1 MKFVTA
7 LLLAAATFVGI
18 NAKCVEEANEEFF
31 LLPAT
36 SKAKA
41 EERCIENGGI
51 LAEIN
56 DRNQNNAA
64 SAVAACTEVESG
76 SADVWIKSWNT
87 DSYNNVGILMNV
99 NKENKGFTIHQYFE
113 NFSRKRDEIFAVED
127 DAEPVAAPTVTEA
140 VEEPTAAPTEPA
152 PEVPAP
158 EEPAP
163 EEPAPEEPVVEP
175 PVVEPPVVE
184 PPVVEPAPE
193 QSAEEPVD
201 EPVFVDDGVGTKY
214 EVLCQVA

>member
-7 LLLAAATFVGI
+7 LLFVAAAFVGI

-41 EERCIENGGI
+41 EQRCIENGGI

-64 SAVAACTEVESG
+64 SAVAACTEAESG
-76 SADVWIKSWNT
+76 SVDVWIKSWNT

-113 NFSRKRDEIFAVED
+113 NYSKRDSIFEIREEEPE
-127 DAEPVAAPTVTEA
+127 AEPAATES
-140 VEEPTAAPTEPA
+140 V
-152 PEVPAP
+152 AP
-158 EEPAP
+158 EEPAA
-163 EEPAPEEPVVEP
+163 EEPAAEEPVAEEPVAEEPPVVEEPVVEP

-184 PPVVEPAPE
+184 PPVVEEPVVEEP
-193 QSAEEPVD
+193 QAEEPA